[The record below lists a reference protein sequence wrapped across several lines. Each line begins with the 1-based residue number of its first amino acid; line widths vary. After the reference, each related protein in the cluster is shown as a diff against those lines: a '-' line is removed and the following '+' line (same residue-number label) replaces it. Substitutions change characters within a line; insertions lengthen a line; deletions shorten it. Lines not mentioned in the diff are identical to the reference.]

1 METVGTVII
10 ALGVLFIFFG
20 IIGIF
25 KFDNFYTRIL
35 VAAKIDIVGI
45 ITIIA
50 GIVVKHGFSFFS
62 LKALLLLGVM
72 MIITPMASHIIA
84 RAAYLSGYQ
93 SETMSGHEN
102 KSDDGGSE
110 GDL

>member
-1 METVGTVII
+1 MELIGNIII
-10 ALGVLFIFFG
+10 ALGTFFILFG

-45 ITIIA
+45 ITIII
-50 GIVVKHGFSFFS
+50 GVVVKHGFSFFS
-62 LKALLLLGVM
+62 AKSLLLLGIL
-72 MIITPMASHIIA
+72 MIITPLASHMIA

-93 SETMSGHEN
+93 VESGDGD
-102 KSDDGGSE
+102 KKIADDGGNI
-110 GDL
+110 